1 MFKKT
6 SNLGSYTSNQALSL
20 PRFSVLLLPILIE
33 QLFSML
39 LGNVDVLM
47 LSQYSD
53 DAVAAVGLSNQI
65 ISVGIMILGIVSLGS
80 SIQLMQLIGSSQ
92 KNYLTSLIRNSV
104 YLNVFISIGLA
115 LVFLVFGR
123 TLLSWIQTP
132 PELLDGAYTY
142 LVIVGISLIFQSV
155 MTSFSTIFRSFTF
168 VKVVMLISILTN
180 VINIMGNYIVILS
193 PWDFLGTGIEGVARS
208 TLIARGMG
216 SLLIVLAFIKMLPDY
231 KQSFKTWKMEKK
243 SIQSIFKLGFPSA
256 MENISYTTSQMMITG
271 IIASFG
277 TVMVTSKIYTQNIT
291 AVIFTVAASI
301 SLVNQIMVGRLIGV
315 DLKKEAKGYTNKLLG
330 RSVGVAVLSAFVL
343 ALLSSFIIKIFTDD
357 PAIQHTVLTLV
368 WLSVLLEPA
377 RMVNEIVIGALNTA
391 GDVKYPTMVGIIAT
405 YVFTVPMS
413 YLVGIYLGYGLIGV
427 WGVFILDEWIRAGIL
442 YKRWNNESWKDIQI
456 FEKENLEM
464 ETRG

>member
-1 MFKKT
+1 
-6 SNLGSYTSNQALSL
+6 
-20 PRFSVLLLPILIE
+20 
-33 QLFSML
+33 ML

-80 SIQLMQLIGSSQ
+80 SIQLMQIIGSNKETYIKSI
-92 KNYLTSLIRNSV
+92 IRNSV
-104 YLNVFISIGLA
+104 YLNVLVSICLA
-115 LVFLVFGR
+115 ILFLLLGR
-123 TLLSWIQTP
+123 TFLRWIQTP
-132 PELLDGAYTY
+132 SELIEGAYLY

-180 VINIMGNYIVILS
+180 ILNIIGNYIVILT

-208 TLIARGMG
+208 TLIARSIG
-216 SLLIVLAFIKMLPDY
+216 SLLIVIAFIKLLPNY
-231 KQSFKTWKMEKK
+231 KQSFKTLKVDKE
-243 SIQSIFKLGFPSA
+243 SISSIFKLGFPSA
-256 MENISYTTSQMMITG
+256 LENISYTTSQMMITG

-277 TVMVTSKIYTQNIT
+277 TAMVTSKIYTQNIT

-301 SLVNQIMVGRLIGV
+301 SIVNQIIVGRYIGMN
-315 DLKKEAKGYTNKLLG
+315 LKKEAKFHTNKLLA
-330 RSVGVAVLSAFVL
+330 RSVGTALLSSFIL
-343 ALLSSFIIKIFTDD
+343 ALLSTFIIKIFTDD

-368 WLSVLLEPA
+368 WISILLEPA
-377 RMVNEIVIGALNTA
+377 RMVNEIIIGALNTA
-391 GDVKYPTMVGIIAT
+391 GDVKYPTTISILVT
-405 YVFTVPMS
+405 YIFTVPMS
-413 YLVGIYLGYGLIGV
+413 YIVGIYLGYGLTGV
-427 WGVFILDEWIRAGIL
+427 WIVFIVDEWIKAAIL
-442 YKRWNNESWKDIQI
+442 YKRWTNESWRDIQI

>member
-1 MFKKT
+1 M
-6 SNLGSYTSNQALSL
+6 
-20 PRFSVLLLPILIE
+20 PRFSVLFLPILIE

-65 ISVGIMILGIVSLGS
+65 IAVGIMILGIVSLGS
-80 SIQLMQLIGSSQ
+80 SIQLMQIIGSNKETYIKSI
-92 KNYLTSLIRNSV
+92 IRNSV
-104 YLNVFISIGLA
+104 YLNVLVSICLA
-115 LVFLVFGR
+115 ILFLLLGR
-123 TLLSWIQTP
+123 TFLKWIQTP
-132 PELLDGAYTY
+132 SELIEGAYLY

-180 VINIMGNYIVILS
+180 ILNIIGNYIVILT

-208 TLIARGMG
+208 TLIARSIG
-216 SLLIVLAFIKMLPDY
+216 SLLIVIAFIKLLPNY
-231 KQSFKTWKMEKK
+231 KQSFKTLKVDKE
-243 SIQSIFKLGFPSA
+243 SISSIFKLGFPSA
-256 MENISYTTSQMMITG
+256 LENISYTTSQMMITG

-277 TVMVTSKIYTQNIT
+277 TAMVTSKIYTQNIT
-291 AVIFTVAASI
+291 AVIFTVAASVSI
-301 SLVNQIMVGRLIGV
+301 VNQIIVGRYIGMN
-315 DLKKEAKGYTNKLLG
+315 LKKEAKFYTNKLLA
-330 RSVGVAVLSAFVL
+330 RSVGTALLSSFIL

-368 WLSVLLEPA
+368 WISILLEPA
-377 RMVNEIVIGALNTA
+377 RMVNEIIIGALNTA
-391 GDVKYPTMVGIIAT
+391 GDVKYPTTISILVT
-405 YVFTVPMS
+405 YIFTVPMS
-413 YLVGIYLGYGLIGV
+413 YIVGIYLGYGLTGV
-427 WGVFILDEWIRAGIL
+427 WIVFIVDEWIKAAIL
-442 YKRWNNESWKDIQI
+442 YKRWTNESWRDIQI

>member
-1 MFKKT
+1 M
-6 SNLGSYTSNQALSL
+6 
-20 PRFSVLLLPILIE
+20 PRFSVLFLPILIE

-65 ISVGIMILGIVSLGS
+65 IAVGIMVLGIVSLGS
-80 SIQLMQLIGSSQ
+80 SIQLMQIIGSNKETYIKSI
-92 KNYLTSLIRNSV
+92 IRNSV
-104 YLNVFISIGLA
+104 YLNVLVSICLA
-115 LVFLVFGR
+115 ILFLLLGR
-123 TLLSWIQTP
+123 TFLRWIQTP
-132 PELLDGAYTY
+132 SELIEGAYLY

-180 VINIMGNYIVILS
+180 ILNIIGNYIVILT

-208 TLIARGMG
+208 TLIARSIG
-216 SLLIVLAFIKMLPDY
+216 SLLIVIAFIKLLPNY
-231 KQSFKTWKMEKK
+231 KQSFKTLKVDKE
-243 SIQSIFKLGFPSA
+243 SISSIFKLGFPSA
-256 MENISYTTSQMMITG
+256 LENISYTTSQMMITG

-277 TVMVTSKIYTQNIT
+277 TAMVTSKIYTQNIT
-291 AVIFTVAASI
+291 AVIFTVAASVSI
-301 SLVNQIMVGRLIGV
+301 VNQIIVGRYIGMN
-315 DLKKEAKGYTNKLLG
+315 LKKEAKFYTNKLLA
-330 RSVGVAVLSAFVL
+330 RSVGTALLSSFIL

-368 WLSVLLEPA
+368 WISILLEPA
-377 RMVNEIVIGALNTA
+377 RMVNEIIIGALNTA
-391 GDVKYPTMVGIIAT
+391 GDVKYPTTISILVT
-405 YVFTVPMS
+405 YIFTVPMS
-413 YLVGIYLGYGLIGV
+413 YIVGIYLGYGLTGV
-427 WGVFILDEWIRAGIL
+427 WIVFIVDEWIKAAIL
-442 YKRWNNESWKDIQI
+442 YKRWTNESWRDIQI

>member
-1 MFKKT
+1 M
-6 SNLGSYTSNQALSL
+6 
-20 PRFSVLLLPILIE
+20 
-33 QLFSML
+33 
-39 LGNVDVLM
+39 
-47 LSQYSD
+47 
-53 DAVAAVGLSNQI
+53 
-65 ISVGIMILGIVSLGS
+65 
-80 SIQLMQLIGSSQ
+80 
-92 KNYLTSLIRNSV
+92 
-104 YLNVFISIGLA
+104 
-115 LVFLVFGR
+115 
-123 TLLSWIQTP
+123 
-132 PELLDGAYTY
+132 
-142 LVIVGISLIFQSV
+142 IVGISLIFQSV

-208 TLIARGMG
+208 TLIARSIG
-216 SLLIVLAFIKMLPDY
+216 SLLIVLAFIKMLPNY

-315 DLKKEAKGYTNKLLG
+315 DLKKEAKGYTNKILG

-377 RMVNEIVIGALNTA
+377 RMVNEIIIGALNTA

-442 YKRWNNESWKDIQI
+442 YKRWNNESWRDIQI

>member
-1 MFKKT
+1 M
-6 SNLGSYTSNQALSL
+6 
-20 PRFSVLLLPILIE
+20 PRFSVLFLPILIE

-65 ISVGIMILGIVSLGS
+65 IAVGIMILGIVSLGS
-80 SIQLMQLIGSSQ
+80 SIQLMQIIGSNKETYIKSI
-92 KNYLTSLIRNSV
+92 IRNSV
-104 YLNVFISIGLA
+104 YLNVLVSICLA
-115 LVFLVFGR
+115 ILFLLLGR
-123 TLLSWIQTP
+123 TFLRWIQTP
-132 PELLDGAYTY
+132 SELIEGAYLY

-180 VINIMGNYIVILS
+180 VLNIIGNYIVILS

-208 TLIARGMG
+208 TLIARSIG
-216 SLLIVLAFIKMLPDY
+216 SLLIVIAFIKLLPNY
-231 KQSFKTWKMEKK
+231 KQSFKTLKVDKE
-243 SIQSIFKLGFPSA
+243 SISSIFKLGFPSA
-256 MENISYTTSQMMITG
+256 LENISYTTSQMMITG

-277 TVMVTSKIYTQNIT
+277 TAMVTSKIYTQNIT

-301 SLVNQIMVGRLIGV
+301 SIVNQIIVGRYIGMN
-315 DLKKEAKGYTNKLLG
+315 LKKEAKFYTNKLLA
-330 RSVGVAVLSAFVL
+330 RSVGTAFLSSFIL

-368 WLSVLLEPA
+368 WISILLEPA
-377 RMVNEIVIGALNTA
+377 RMVNEIIIGALNTA
-391 GDVKYPTMVGIIAT
+391 GDVKYPTTISIIVT
-405 YVFTVPMS
+405 YIFTVPMS
-413 YLVGIYLGYGLIGV
+413 YIVGIYLGYGLTGV
-427 WGVFILDEWIRAGIL
+427 WIVFIVDEWIKAAIL
-442 YKRWNNESWKDIQI
+442 YKRWTNESWRDIQI